1 MCMYN
6 HISIVV
12 ITFQDTLITSYWTH
26 CSSICA
32 AETCVFRLRLL
43 ICSSVIP
50 ACGLPFE
57 EFFEAM
63 NLMINWYASCTAA
76 ILIRSIFSGSTVFAA
91 SIYLSVTICK
101 ELINSSLIWKWLI
114 LWLNY
119 YNNPYWQVNSI
130 GFSDPNSAHILVKP
144 VALLY
149 YYSMD

>member
-1 MCMYN
+1 MSIFLLKTHTRNVLN
-6 HISIVV
+6 HILMYCCHN
-12 ITFQDTLITSYWTH
+12 FQDTLITSYWTH

-63 NLMINWYASCTAA
+63 NLMINWYASCTEA
-76 ILIRSIFSGSTVFAA
+76 ILIRSIFSGSTVFEA

-119 YNNPYWQVNSI
+119 YNNP
-130 GFSDPNSAHILVKP
+130 ILMIVE
-144 VALLY
+144 V
-149 YYSMD
+149 SCF